1 MHFVFFFR
9 GSESHRIESC
19 SFAFDLGG
27 ALHGLR
33 RRQPKIGKP
42 DSIDGGLALVTRLF
56 VLENLSSSLVG
67 LVSDVVGPCL
77 PHGETRVD
85 LERINLMSRRDCIVQ
100 FR

>member
-9 GSESHRIESC
+9 GSESHRIKSC
-19 SFAFDLGG
+19 SFCLDLVD
-27 ALHGLR
+27 AR
-33 RRQPKIGKP
+33 PKIGKP
-42 DSIDGGLALVTRLF
+42 DGIDVGLALANALF